1 MYCRNA
7 DFGRIRFKCTENELK
22 TLSEGTF
29 QRYLARK
36 SGFICP
42 SVQNSEISSSHSRS
56 VRRAQRRSLR
66 PFRMPFRVSPRSS
79 VPPATMCPAR
89 HRPLRPVAAIFL
101 VRKQKSWLLCNFFA
115 IRDSFLSPKSG
126 NGSFLRLISCAFAL
140 RSATGGHATIPNR
153 KKVAIW
159 AAILFFRFP
168 ERARAAW
175 KRRTR
180 NRLPY
185 GKESGAMGRAWWAS
199 REIQGSAWGQV
210 WLPPLIDETR
220 YCVPHPPMPSLPL
233 LDASSSLSSAA
244 PFHTFVERVT

>member
-7 DFGRIRFKCTENELK
+7 DFGKIRFKCTENELK

-56 VRRAQRRSLR
+56 VRRAQRRSLC
-66 PFRMPFRVSPRSS
+66 PFRMPSRVSPCSS
-79 VPPATMCPAR
+79 VPPATMRPAR

-101 VRKQKSWLLCNFFA
+101 VRKQKSWLFCNFFA
-115 IRDSFLSPKSG
+115 ITDSFPSPQSG
-126 NGSFLRLISCAFAL
+126 NGSFLRLISCIFGS
-140 RSATGGHATIPNR
+140 RSAIGGHATIPNR

-159 AAILFFRFP
+159 AVILFLGFWSGLGA
-168 ERARAAW
+168 ARE
-175 KRRTR
+175 RRTR
-180 NRLPY
+180 HRLPHR
-185 GKESGAMGRAWWAS
+185 KEGDAMGAGLMGVTGGFRAALRGRFGRPVDRRDS
-199 REIQGSAWGQV
+199 LLHAP
-210 WLPPLIDETR
+210 LPA
-220 YCVPHPPMPSLPL
+220 PSSLL
-233 LDASSSLSSAA
+233 LDASSSLSSAV

>member
-22 TLSEGTF
+22 TLSEDTF

-79 VPPATMCPAR
+79 VPPATMRPAR

-126 NGSFLRLISCAFAL
+126 NGSFLRLISCAFVL
-140 RSATGGHATIPNR
+140 RSTIGGHATIPNR
-153 KKVAIW
+153 KKVATW
-159 AAILFFRFP
+159 AAILFLGFRSGLGRSGARGIDCRTGKKAAPWGGPDGRHGIF
-168 ERARAAW
+168 RAALGDRFGRPVD
-175 KRRTR
+175 RRGSV
-180 NRLPY
+180 L
-185 GKESGAMGRAWWAS
+185 RA
-199 REIQGSAWGQV
+199 
-210 WLPPLIDETR
+210 P
-220 YCVPHPPMPSLPL
+220 PPMLSLPL
-233 LDASSSLSSAA
+233 LDASSLLLSAV